1 MVLKLYNFERNGL
14 LLSYLDL

>member
-1 MVLKLYNFERNGL
+1 MVLKLYNFERNRL